1 MLSQKDMNEI
11 LIRMTSYEKTPYK
24 SIINAL
30 QLQENNDNIP
40 WLTSQRFKEHLSLAL
55 EEFVNQ
61 PKSIYDSQQIN
72 MMITDV
78 IDETINDY
86 DVTGWVEDKTF
97 ESLHRSVRK
106 ALGF

>member
-1 MLSQKDMNEI
+1 MLSQKDMNKI

-40 WLTSQRFKEHLSLAL
+40 WLTTQRFKENLSLAL

-61 PKSIYDSQQIN
+61 PKSIYDSQQID

-86 DVTGWVEDKTF
+86 DVTGWVDEKVYN
-97 ESLHRSVRK
+97 SLHNSVKK
-106 ALGF
+106 ALGL

>member
-40 WLTSQRFKEHLSLAL
+40 WLTTQRFKENLSLAL
-55 EEFVNQ
+55 EKFVNQ
-61 PKSIYDSQQIN
+61 PKSIYDSQQID

-78 IDETINDY
+78 IDETINEY
-86 DVTGWVEDKTF
+86 DMTGWVEDNVI
-97 ESLHRSVRK
+97 ESLHRSIQK
-106 ALGF
+106 AFGI